1 MKQLLPILALLVTS
15 TVVTNSVFA
24 QSDKEVQWTFAAKKV
39 SDNTYEIH
47 MTARVNDDWHI
58 YSQDAGEGP
67 FATAITFNKNPLVNF
82 EGKVK
87 ESGKMKKVF
96 EKSFDTE
103 VRYYE
108 NMVSFVQVVKL
119 KGKVKTNLAGKVEFM
134 VCNDSRCL
142 PPAAVDFK
150 INIGG

>member
-1 MKQLLPILALLVTS
+1 MKHLLPILALFITS
-15 TVVTNSVFA
+15 SLLA
-24 QSDKEVQWTFAAKKV
+24 QSDKEVQWTFTAKKIT
-39 SDNTYEIH
+39 DNTYEIH
-47 MTARVNDDWHI
+47 MTARVSDDWHI

-67 FATAITFNKNPLVNF
+67 FATAVTFSKNPLLNF

-87 ESGKMKKVF
+87 ESGKLKKVF
-96 EKSFDTE
+96 EKSFDSE

-108 NMVSFVQVVKL
+108 NVVNFVQVIKL
-119 KGKVKTNLAGKVEFM
+119 KGKVKTNVAGKIEFM

>member
-1 MKQLLPILALLVTS
+1 MKHLLPIFALFITS
-15 TVVTNSVFA
+15 SLLA
-24 QSDKEVQWTFAAKKV
+24 QSEKEVQWSFAAKKIA
-39 SDNTYEIH
+39 DNTYEIH

-58 YSQDAGEGP
+58 YAQNAGEGP
-67 FATAITFNKNPLVNF
+67 VSTSFSFTKNPLVNF
-82 EGKVK
+82 EGAIK

-96 EKSFDTE
+96 DKTFDSE

-108 NMVSFVQVVKL
+108 NTVNFIQVIKVK
-119 KGKVKTNLAGKVEFM
+119 GNVKTNLAGKVEFM

-142 PPAAVDFK
+142 PPSQVPFK

>member
-1 MKQLLPILALLVTS
+1 MKHLLPILALFITS
-15 TVVTNSVFA
+15 SLLA
-24 QSDKEVQWTFAAKKV
+24 QSDKEVQWSFTAKKIA
-39 SDNTYEIH
+39 DNTYEIH

-67 FATAITFNKNPLVNF
+67 FATAVTFSKNPFVNF

-108 NMVSFVQVVKL
+108 NMVNFVQVVKL
-119 KGKVKTNLAGKVEFM
+119 KGKVKTNIAGKIEFM

-150 INIGG
+150 VNIGG

>member
-1 MKQLLPILALLVTS
+1 MKHLLPIIALLITG
-15 TVVTNSVFA
+15 SVLA
-24 QSDKEVQWTFAAKKV
+24 QSEKEVQWTFAAKKI

-58 YSQDAGEGP
+58 YSQEAGDGP
-67 FATAITFNKNPLVNF
+67 FSTAFTFTKNPLVNF

-87 ESGKMKKVF
+87 ETGKMKKVY
-96 EKSFDTE
+96 EKSFETE

-108 NMVSFVQVVKL
+108 NTVSFIQVVKV
-119 KGKVKTNLAGKVEFM
+119 KGKGKTNVTGKVEFM

-142 PPAAVDFK
+142 PPSAVDFK

>member
-1 MKQLLPILALLVTS
+1 MKYLLPIFALFITSSLV
-15 TVVTNSVFA
+15 A
-24 QSDKEVQWTFAAKKV
+24 QSDKEVQWTFTAKKLTE
-39 SDNTYEIH
+39 NTYEIH

-58 YSQDAGEGP
+58 YSQNAGEGP
-67 FATAITFNKNPLVNF
+67 FATAVSFSKNPLVSM
-82 EGKVK
+82 EGKVQ

-96 EKSFDTE
+96 EKAFDSE

-108 NMVSFVQVVKL
+108 DAVNFVQVVKL
-119 KGKVKTNLAGKVEFM
+119 KGKVKTNIAGKIEFM

>member
-1 MKQLLPILALLVTS
+1 MKFLLPILALFITS
-15 TVVTNSVFA
+15 SLLA
-24 QSDKEVQWTFAAKKV
+24 QSDKEVQWTFSAKKIA
-39 SDNTYEIH
+39 DDKYEIH
-47 MTARVNDDWHI
+47 MTARVSDDWHI
-58 YSQDAGEGP
+58 YSQNAGEGP
-67 FATAITFNKNPLVNF
+67 FATEFTFTKNPLVVF
-82 EGKVK
+82 DGKVQ

-108 NMVSFVQVVKL
+108 DVVNFVQVIKL
-119 KGKVKTNLAGKVEFM
+119 KGKVKTNIAGKVQFM

>member
-1 MKQLLPILALLVTS
+1 MKYLLPILALFISSGLS
-15 TVVTNSVFA
+15 A
-24 QSDKEVQWTFAAKKV
+24 QSDKEVQWTFTAKKIAE
-39 SDNTYEIH
+39 NIYEIH

-67 FATAITFNKNPLVNF
+67 FATAVTFSKNPLINF

-103 VRYYE
+103 VKYYE
-108 NMVSFVQVVKL
+108 NTVNFIQVVKI
-119 KGKVKTNLAGKVEFM
+119 KGKAKTNVAGKIEFM

-150 INIGG
+150 LNIGG

>member
-1 MKQLLPILALLVTS
+1 MKHLLPIIALLITG
-15 TVVTNSVFA
+15 SVLA
-24 QSDKEVQWTFAAKKV
+24 QSDKEVQWTFAAKKI

-47 MTARVNDDWHI
+47 MTAKVNDDWHI
-58 YSQDAGEGP
+58 YSQEAGDGP
-67 FATAITFNKNPLVNF
+67 FATAFTFSKNPLLNL

-87 ESGKMKKVF
+87 EAGKMKKVY
-96 EKSFDTE
+96 EKSFETE

-108 NMVSFVQVVKL
+108 NSVNFIQVVKV
-119 KGKVKTNLAGKVEFM
+119 KGKGKTNLTGKVEFM

>member
-1 MKQLLPILALLVTS
+1 MKHLLPVLAILLTS
-15 TVVTNSVFA
+15 TVFA
-24 QSDKEVQWTFAAKKV
+24 QSDKEVQWTFAAKKIA
-39 SDNTYEIH
+39 DNIYEIH
-47 MTARVNDDWHI
+47 MTAKVSDDWHI

-67 FATAITFNKNPLVNF
+67 FATAFTFSKNPLVNF

-96 EKSFDTE
+96 EKSFDAE

-108 NMVSFVQVVKL
+108 NTVSFVQVVKL
-119 KGKVKTNLAGKVEFM
+119 KGKAKTNVAGKVEFM

>member
-1 MKQLLPILALLVTS
+1 MKYLLPILALFITS
-15 TVVTNSVFA
+15 SLSA
-24 QSDKEVQWTFAAKKV
+24 QSDKEVQWSFAAKKIA
-39 SDNTYEIH
+39 DNTYEIH

-58 YSQDAGEGP
+58 YSQDAGDGP
-67 FATAITFNKNPLVNF
+67 FATAVTFSKNPLVNF

-87 ESGKMKKVF
+87 EAGKIKKVF
-96 EKSFDTE
+96 EKSFDSE

-108 NMVSFVQVVKL
+108 NTVNFIQVIKL
-119 KGKVKTNLAGKVEFM
+119 KGNIKTNLAGKIEFM

-142 PPAAVDFK
+142 PPSSVPFK